1 MAIAP
6 GGTFDYEISIE
17 EYKGS
22 PKPTWIGKA
31 RTIRDRAIHPGLL
44 GYAPDF
50 ELSKGLVTLRSTDP
64 EHFRRKDKHFIRQ
77 RPLAL
82 ASFEIGD
89 ALAMA
94 VGDQDILRFRR
105 SGTGDLGLS
114 LIRREKLILAIGA
127 IAGIPLGSEIRVQE
141 DELLRECQGFR
152 ALSEPPL
159 RPLHVKV
166 IILNQALDLLEGEEA
181 TVNSYY
187 IFVERT
193 YKIGIPGQQSILSM
207 VRLDESA
214 TKEEIIRCTK
224 RFSEPNKM
232 I

>member
-22 PKPTWIGKA
+22 PKPRWIGKA

-89 ALAMA
+89 ALA
-94 VGDQDILRFRR
+94 VQ
-105 SGTGDLGLS
+105 LG
-114 LIRREKLILAIGA
+114 IRIFFAFVA
-127 IAGIPLGSEIRVQE
+127 
-141 DELLRECQGFR
+141 
-152 ALSEPPL
+152 
-159 RPLHVKV
+159 
-166 IILNQALDLLEGEEA
+166 QAQA
-181 TVNSYY
+181 T
-187 IFVERT
+187 
-193 YKIGIPGQQSILSM
+193 
-207 VRLDESA
+207 
-214 TKEEIIRCTK
+214 
-224 RFSEPNKM
+224 
-232 I
+232 